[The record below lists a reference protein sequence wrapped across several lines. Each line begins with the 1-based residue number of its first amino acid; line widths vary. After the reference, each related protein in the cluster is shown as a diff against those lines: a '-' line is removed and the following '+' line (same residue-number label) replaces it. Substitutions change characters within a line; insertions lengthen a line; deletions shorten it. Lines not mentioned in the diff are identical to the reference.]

1 MFVLKNA
8 SATLVRH
15 GWRTGAMAIT
25 AVAIASLTIF
35 SNSVIDAAH
44 TASTTTY
51 NAQKPTAVI
60 RPTQKTLST
69 RNGADSSWTKNH
81 LSWTNY
87 TTYATAVQSANVEF
101 SYTFTETIP
110 VRQSSSIKA
119 IKASTSTSA
128 DKTGGDL
135 TWRSF
140 YTLEAAQSNDFG
152 RFKIVSGKHLN
163 YKGQDKSSILI
174 SQAVASKN
182 NLKVGSTITVAN
194 PTDSSKTYKL
204 KVRGIYEYVGTAQEG
219 EGSDAK
225 FAKDNRDNAIYSTYY
240 TFGVNGLDI
249 SDGKGWSI
257 PDLNIMFQL
266 SSVKNYNSF
275 VKAVKKAELPRKY
288 EVTSP
293 SLEKY
298 ETGIQPLTQWA
309 SRMQTTR
316 IVVWS
321 AGGLI
326 LLVLTIL
333 TIIRRRG
340 EIATAMLVG
349 VSRGRIAW
357 QFMVESL
364 IPTILGLALGT
375 LIGGVATPGVGMSLT
390 SNSTPMHSTLI
401 WMILGCGFAACV
413 ALAIVSTIPVITL
426 RKSTLVKPP
435 VHTPAPSTATTAAVT
450 DKHAD
455 ETPTPKE
462 EAR

>member
-110 VRQSSSIKA
+110 VRQ
-119 IKASTSTSA
+119 
-128 DKTGGDL
+128 
-135 TWRSF
+135 
-140 YTLEAAQSNDFG
+140 
-152 RFKIVSGKHLN
+152 
-163 YKGQDKSSILI
+163 DKSSVLI

-194 PTDSSKTYKL
+194 PTDSSKTYRL

-257 PDLNIMFQL
+257 PDLNIIFQL
-266 SSVKNYNSF
+266 NSVKNYNSF
-275 VKAVKKAELPRKY
+275 VKAAKKAKLPKKY

-309 SRMQTTR
+309 SRMRTTR